1 MEQQLQQLKHLV
13 SKLPHAKLSWA
24 VTLLAVVYIAFLAA
38 KLFWL
43 IWLEPASSS
52 LSPSYI
58 NTATGKP
65 ERVNT
70 QSILAQ
76 NLFGKAD
83 AAAKKPANKQVQV
96 INNAPETRL
105 SINLTGI
112 VAVSGNDLTG
122 LAIIESQGQQT
133 TYLVDGVVQGTRA
146 KLAQVLPD
154 RVILDVSGR
163 FETLML
169 DGMDFTKTVSMP
181 VLAERENDEPE
192 LDDGPQMES
201 DRQIDV
207 TADQEVK
214 EEIIETREELLKDP
228 GKLFDY
234 IRVSQAMK
242 DGELVGYRLSPGKD
256 PALFTKMGLQNNDLA
271 VSINGYQLTDL
282 QQAMS
287 AINELRNST
296 DANIT
301 IEREG
306 EQIDVQFSLQ

>member
-1 MEQQLQQLKHLV
+1 MDQQLQQLKQFLG
-13 SKLPHAKLSWA
+13 KLPHAKLSW
-24 VTLLAVVYIAFLAA
+24 VVMMLVVVYIAFLMA

-43 IWLEPASSS
+43 VWPEPT
-52 LSPSYI
+52 
-58 NTATGKP
+58 NTAIQSTYSAP
-65 ERVNT
+65 ENT
-70 QSILAQ
+70 QSNRSNSSSILALH
-76 NLFGKAD
+76 LFGKAD
-83 AAAKKPANKQVQV
+83 AQPKKPSARQEKV

-112 VAVSGNDLTG
+112 VAVSNNDKNG
-122 LAIIESQGQQT
+122 LAVIESQGQQV
-133 TYLVDGVVQGTRA
+133 TYLVDDVVKGTRA

-169 DGMDFTKTVSMP
+169 DGLDFTKTVSMP
-181 VLAERENDEPE
+181 VLAEREGDRDFNQ
-192 LDDGPQMES
+192 GPQDVE
-201 DRQIDV
+201 QIDA
-207 TADQEVK
+207 TANEEVK
-214 EEIIETREELLKDP
+214 SSILETRDELLQDP

-234 IRVSQAMK
+234 IRISQAMR

-256 PALFTKMGLQNNDLA
+256 PALFKKMGLQNNDLA
-271 VSINGYQLTDL
+271 VSINGYQLTDM

-301 IEREG
+301 IERDG